1 MGKLCSKETQSDVK
15 ILVPLEN
22 EVSIPKYTSDG
33 DKFYE
38 KQEKKYNYLTKV
50 LFQDYLYSLINFSSE
65 NSTLEDDYSNV
76 KLDYSSNDAFYGES
90 FSVDSYQ
97 SFIEN
102 KILKHRVLYDEAE
115 NNETTT
121 TIFKSFLIETYNS
134 LGQKLAQDV
143 KSKGGEVADDKSIVT
158 KGLLIPIAILHCAG
172 PNYAKIRTIFNLFQ
186 EGGNLKQS
194 EKLNNFLL
202 ALFLSA
208 GYCQLHVRNKL
219 QKYELVGGIEKND
232 LVDLKDTAELKDS
245 QHLVEVTNKLIFG
258 EDLSQ
263 SLDYGA
269 FKVKFGDDN
278 KDTSLG
284 FMLSASGIRF
294 MQKKHNV

>member
-1 MGKLCSKETQSDVK
+1 MGKLCTKEAQSDER
-15 ILVPLEN
+15 ILVPQEN
-22 EVSIPKYTSDG
+22 EVSIPKYQSDG
-33 DKFYE
+33 DKYYE
-38 KQEKKYNYLTKV
+38 KQEKKYNYLTKM
-50 LFQDYLYSLINFSSE
+50 LFQDYLHSLINFSSD

-76 KLDYSSNDAFYGES
+76 KLDYSANDAFYGETFSSDS
-90 FSVDSYQ
+90 FQ

-102 KILKHRVLYDEAE
+102 KILKHRILFEEAE
-115 NNETTT
+115 NNEETT
-121 TIFKSFLIETYNS
+121 TIFKTFLLETYNS
-134 LGQKLAQDV
+134 LRQKLIQDV
-143 KSKGGEVADDKSIVT
+143 KSKGSEVADDDSIIT

-172 PNYAKIRTIFNLFQ
+172 PNYVKIRTIFNLFQ

-202 ALFLSA
+202 ALFLNA

-219 QKYELVGGIEKND
+219 QKYDIIGGIEKNV
-232 LVDLKDTAELKDS
+232 LVELKDTAELKDS

>member
-1 MGKLCSKETQSDVK
+1 MGKLCTKEAQADIRT
-15 ILVPLEN
+15 LVPQEN
-22 EVSIPKYTSDG
+22 DVSIPKYQSEG

-38 KQEKKYNYLTKV
+38 KQEKKYNYLTKM
-50 LFQDYLYSLINFSSE
+50 LFQDYLYSLVNFSRE
-65 NSTLEDDYSNV
+65 NMTLDDDYSNV
-76 KLDYSSNDAFYGES
+76 KLDYSANDVFYDENIS
-90 FSVDSYQ
+90 SDHFQ

-102 KILKHRVLYDEAE
+102 KILKHRILYEEAE
-115 NNETTT
+115 NNEEATS
-121 TIFKSFLIETYNS
+121 IFKTFLLEIYNS
-134 LGQKLAQDV
+134 LGQKLAKNV
-143 KSKGGEVADDKSIVT
+143 TSKGGEAVDEKSIIT
-158 KGLLIPIAILHCAG
+158 KGLLIPIAILYCAG
-172 PNYAKIRTIFNLFQ
+172 PNYVKIRTIFTLFQ

-208 GYCQLHVRNKL
+208 GYCQVYVRYKFRNKEIIG
-219 QKYELVGGIEKND
+219 KFEESDRKKLV
-232 LVDLKDTAELKDS
+232 DTAELKDS
-245 QHLVEVTNKLIFG
+245 QNLVEVTNKLIFG
-258 EDLSQ
+258 DDLSQ
-263 SLDYGA
+263 SLDYGN